1 MSRFRIFQT
10 PINQGFFDRPQRV
23 ADTFILYP
31 RKQRFNCVTG
41 SHRQEVRTITEYITA
56 DTILP
61 RFLPYPYFLLKM
73 DLSHTAR
80 LLYGLLLDRST
91 LSQKNGWQDSEGRT
105 YIVYPVSEITEMLD
119 KGSTAIKSALNE
131 LDAAGLLVRERRG
144 FSAPNRLYVKIPQM
158 PVVQFSDHM
167 TAIQPENRPS
177 DSRKSDPHKDG
188 KPTFA
193 LDGKPT
199 PNQLTIN
206 KLKEN
211 QLKGASEKPL
221 APFGRYKNIF
231 LSESEYAELKE
242 EYPDRLERFIEEMSE
257 YIAASGND
265 YVCHAAALRRWLN
278 REKKEKPKKG
288 IPDYTYKEG
297 ESL

>member
-1 MSRFRIFQT
+1 MT
-10 PINQGFFDRPQRV
+10 ALKVG
-23 ADTFILYP
+23 DTFILYP

-41 SHRQEVRTITEYITA
+41 SHRQEVRTITDYITA
-56 DTILP
+56 DTIMP
-61 RFLPYPYFLLKM
+61 PFFRYPCFLLKM
-73 DLSHTAR
+73 DLSQTAK
-80 LLYGLLLDRST
+80 LLYSLLLDRSE
-91 LSQKNGWQDSEGRT
+91 LSQKNGWQDNEGRT
-105 YIVYPVSEITEMLD
+105 YIVYPVAEIAEMLD

-144 FSAPNRLYVKIPQM
+144 FSAPNRLYVKIPQV

-211 QLKGASEKPL
+211 QLKGASGEPP
-221 APFGRYKNIF
+221 APFGRYQNVL

-242 EYPDRLERFIEEMSE
+242 EYPDRLERLIEEMSE
-257 YIAASGND
+257 FIAATGND

-278 REKKEKPKKG
+278 REKKENPKKG
-288 IPDYTYKEG
+288 IPDYSYKEG

>member
-10 PINQGFFDRPQRV
+10 PVNQGFFDRPQRV

-31 RKQRFNCVTG
+31 RKCRFNCVTG

-105 YIVYPVSEITEMLD
+105 YIVYPIAEIVEMLD
-119 KGSTAIKSALNE
+119 KSSTTIKDALNE
-131 LDAAGLLVRERRG
+131 LDASGLLVRERRG
-144 FSAPNRLYVKIPQM
+144 FSAPNRLYVKVPEI

-167 TAIQPENRPS
+167 TAGKPTLTEPENRPT
-177 DSRKSDPHKDG
+177 DSRETDPLI
-188 KPTFA
+188 A
-193 LDGKPT
+193 GKPT

-211 QLKGASEKPL
+211 QLMRASGEQP
-221 APFGRYKNIF
+221 AAFGRYKNIF
-231 LSESEYAELKE
+231 LSESEYAELKG
-242 EYPDRLERFIEEMSE
+242 EYPDRLERFIEELSE
-257 YIAASGND
+257 YIAAYGKVYAN
-265 YVCHAAALRRWLN
+265 HAAAVRMWAKRD
-278 REKKEKPKKG
+278 RKGTGKKG
-288 IPDYTYKEG
+288 IPDYSYKEG

>member
-1 MSRFRIFQT
+1 M
-10 PINQGFFDRPQRV
+10 
-23 ADTFILYP
+23 
-31 RKQRFNCVTG
+31 
-41 SHRQEVRTITEYITA
+41 RTITEYITA
-56 DTILP
+56 DTIMPPFFRYP
-61 RFLPYPYFLLKM
+61 RFLLKM
-73 DLSHTAR
+73 DLSQTAK
-80 LLYGLLLDRST
+80 LLYSLLLDRSE
-91 LSQKNGWQDSEGRT
+91 LSQKNGWQDNEGRT
-105 YIVYPVSEITEMLD
+105 YIVYPVSEIAEMLD
-119 KGSTAIKSALNE
+119 KGSTAIKAALNE

-144 FSAPNRLYVKIPQM
+144 FSAPNRLYVKIPQV

-167 TAIQPENRPS
+167 TAIQSEKRPS

-211 QLKGASEKPL
+211 QLKGASGKPP
-221 APFGRYKNIF
+221 APFGRYQNVL

-257 YIAASGND
+257 YMAAIGKEYAN
-265 YVCHAAALRRWLN
+265 HAAAVRMWAGRD
-278 REKKEKPKKG
+278 RKGTGKKG

>member
-1 MSRFRIFQT
+1 M
-10 PINQGFFDRPQRV
+10 
-23 ADTFILYP
+23 
-31 RKQRFNCVTG
+31 
-41 SHRQEVRTITEYITA
+41 RTITEYITA
-56 DTILP
+56 DTIMPPFFRYP
-61 RFLPYPYFLLKM
+61 RFLLKM
-73 DLSHTAR
+73 DLSQTAK
-80 LLYGLLLDRST
+80 LLYSLLLDRSE
-91 LSQKNGWQDSEGRT
+91 LSQKNGWQDNEGRT
-105 YIVYPVSEITEMLD
+105 YIVYPVSEIAEMLD
-119 KGSTAIKSALNE
+119 KGSTAIKAALNE

-144 FSAPNRLYVKIPQM
+144 FSAPNRLYVKIPQV

-167 TAIQPENRPS
+167 TAIQSEKRPS

-211 QLKGASEKPL
+211 QLKGASGKPP
-221 APFGRYKNIF
+221 APFGRYQNVL

-242 EYPDRLERFIEEMSE
+242 EYPDRLERLIEEMSH
-257 YIAASGND
+257 YLAASGKAYQN
-265 YVCHAAALRRWLN
+265 YAAALHRWAAN
-278 REKKEKPKKG
+278 DKKGAVKQG
-288 IPDYTYKEG
+288 IPDYTCMEG